1 MILNNVRD
9 FEYGAS
15 KRKFEEG
22 LQEALKKEEE
32 LVDRLQSNCRME
44 NKKVEETKRM
54 ICNIR
59 NFIGYREY
67 PKYGMINRYFIYKQA
82 LLKEAEQLVQSGVI
96 HEVDDIYYL
105 TFEELHEVVRTK
117 KLNYEL
123 IHKQKK

>member
-1 MILNNVRD
+1 MIR
-9 FEYGAS
+9 
-15 KRKFEEG
+15 
-22 LQEALKKEEE
+22 
-32 LVDRLQSNCRME
+32 
-44 NKKVEETKRM
+44 
-54 ICNIR
+54 NIR

-123 IHKQKK
+123 IHKQKMIINYTKTNASSYNDV